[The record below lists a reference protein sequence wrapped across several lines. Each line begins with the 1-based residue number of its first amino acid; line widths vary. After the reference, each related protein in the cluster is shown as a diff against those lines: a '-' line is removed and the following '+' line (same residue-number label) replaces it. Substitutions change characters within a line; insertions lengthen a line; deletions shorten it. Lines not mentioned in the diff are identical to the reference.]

1 MKSRSVILSLCAVL
15 LFAGTA
21 SANIYDNLQATTC
34 LVDVG
39 KGLGTGVLV
48 TRQVGEVTR
57 TYVWTAGHVVQHL
70 MQPDGTFKNPTIK
83 QEFRDGGRAIGES
96 KIEAKVIAY
105 SDPDDGEDLAL
116 LEVLQDNFRPTTVS
130 AKFDLTGAMQQ
141 IGTKLIHVGCTL
153 GTYDSVS
160 LGIISQTDRD
170 LLKTGKMFEQTT
182 VMGYPGSSGGGVY
195 LEDGKY
201 IGMLTQGAGPGLNFI
216 IPMRRIIP
224 WAKKMGILWA
234 LNPEAPVT
242 AIPKLTDGTEK
253 LPPDDSHACVLNPD
267 DEDGDS
273 ADDDSGDSAIYR
285 PAA

>member
-21 SANIYDNLQATTC
+21 FANIYDSLQATTC

-57 TYVWTAGHVVQHL
+57 TYIWTAGHVVQHL

-130 AKFDLTGAMQQ
+130 AKFDLKGAIQQ

-224 WAKKMGILWA
+224 WAKKMCILWA

-253 LPPDDSHACVLNPD
+253 LPPDASHACVLNPD
-267 DEDGDS
+267 DEGDDN

>member
-21 SANIYDNLQATTC
+21 FANVYDKLQATTC

-57 TYVWTAGHVVQHL
+57 TYIWTAGHVVQHL

-83 QEFRDGGRAIGES
+83 QEFRDGGRAIGKS
-96 KIEAKVIAY
+96 DIEAKVIAY

-116 LEVLQDNFRPTTVS
+116 LEVLQDNFRPTTVG
-130 AKFDLTGAMQQ
+130 AKFDLTGSIQQ

-234 LNPEAPVT
+234 LNPETPV
-242 AIPKLTDGTEK
+242 AAVPKLTDGTEK
-253 LPPDDSHACVLNPD
+253 LPPDYSGACVLNPD
-267 DEDGDS
+267 DEGDDN

>member
-1 MKSRSVILSLCAVL
+1 VL

-21 SANIYDNLQATTC
+21 FANVYDKLQATTC

-57 TYVWTAGHVVQHL
+57 TYIWTAGHVVQHL

-83 QEFRDGGRAIGES
+83 QEFRDGGRAIGKS
-96 KIEAKVIAY
+96 DIEAKVIAY

-116 LEVLQDNFRPTTVS
+116 LEVLQDNFRPTTVG
-130 AKFDLTGAMQQ
+130 AKFDLTGSIQQ

-234 LNPEAPVT
+234 LNPETPV
-242 AIPKLTDGTEK
+242 AAVPKLTDGTEK
-253 LPPDDSHACVLNPD
+253 LPPDYSGACVLNPD
-267 DEDGDS
+267 DEGDDN

>member
-21 SANIYDNLQATTC
+21 FANVYDKLQATTC

-57 TYVWTAGHVVQHL
+57 TYIWTAGHVVQHL

-83 QEFRDGGRAIGES
+83 QEFRDGGRAIGKS
-96 KIEAKVIAY
+96 DIEAKVIAY

-116 LEVLQDNFRPTTVS
+116 LEVLQDNFRPTTVG
-130 AKFDLTGAMQQ
+130 AKFDLTGSIQQ

-234 LNPEAPVT
+234 LNPETPV
-242 AIPKLTDGTEK
+242 AAVPKLTDGTEK
-253 LPPDDSHACVLNPD
+253 LPPDYSGACVLNPD
-267 DEDGDS
+267 DESGDN

>member
-15 LFAGTA
+15 LFTGTA
-21 SANIYDNLQATTC
+21 FANVYDKLQATTC

-57 TYVWTAGHVVQHL
+57 TYIWTAGHVVQHL

-83 QEFRDGGRAIGES
+83 QEFRDGGRAIGKS
-96 KIEAKVIAY
+96 DIEAKVIAY

-116 LEVLQDNFRPTTVS
+116 LEVLQDNFRPTTVG
-130 AKFDLTGAMQQ
+130 AKFDLTGSIQQ

-234 LNPEAPVT
+234 LNPETPV
-242 AIPKLTDGTEK
+242 AAVPKLTDGTEK
-253 LPPDDSHACVLNPD
+253 LPPDYSRACVLNPD
-267 DEDGDS
+267 DEGGDD
-273 ADDDSGDSAIYR
+273 ADDDSGDSAIFR

>member
-1 MKSRSVILSLCAVL
+1 
-15 LFAGTA
+15 
-21 SANIYDNLQATTC
+21 
-34 LVDVG
+34 
-39 KGLGTGVLV
+39 
-48 TRQVGEVTR
+48 
-57 TYVWTAGHVVQHL
+57 

-83 QEFRDGGRAIGES
+83 QEFRDGGRAIGKS
-96 KIEAKVIAY
+96 DIEAKVIAY

-130 AKFDLTGAMQQ
+130 AKFDLTGSIQQ

-234 LNPEAPVT
+234 LNPETPV
-242 AIPKLTDGTEK
+242 AAVPKLTDGTEK
-253 LPPDDSHACVLNPD
+253 LPPDYSGACVLNPD
-267 DEDGDS
+267 DEGGDN